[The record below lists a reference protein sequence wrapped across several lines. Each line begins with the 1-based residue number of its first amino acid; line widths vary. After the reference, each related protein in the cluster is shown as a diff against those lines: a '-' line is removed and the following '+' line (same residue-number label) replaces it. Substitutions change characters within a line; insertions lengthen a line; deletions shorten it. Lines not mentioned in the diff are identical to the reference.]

1 MCTSQNDDVYMTR
14 HSARADRDHRNW
26 KPLSGH
32 SRDDTECS
40 DGGNRATQQL
50 ADAMQ
55 DIHIDHI
62 VCSPF
67 YRCLQTVA
75 PMARRKEIQIK
86 VEPGIC
92 EVLTMFPPGFKDAEE
107 LASEFPIDLD
117 YPPVMTRNELSYEA
131 GDSVAARRAGGT
143 ASTLRKHLIG
153 SILFCGHGA
162 SCLGIGQAF
171 GGSGYVGYSSVSH
184 FTHDGSRWTIVKL
197 GDVSHLSKDLQD
209 QSLSSAY

>member
-1 MCTSQNDDVYMTR
+1 L
-14 HSARADRDHRNW
+14 
-26 KPLSGH
+26 PGH
-32 SRDDTECS
+32 SSDDTECS
-40 DGGNRATQQL
+40 KGGNHATQQL
-50 ADAMQ
+50 ADAMD

-75 PMARRKEIQIK
+75 PMARRKQIQIK

-92 EVLTMFPPGFKDAEE
+92 EVLTMFPPGFQDTAK

-117 YPPVMTRNELSYEA
+117 YQPVMTRNELSFEA

-143 ASTLRKHLIG
+143 ASTLRKQLKG
-153 SILFCGHGA
+153 PILFCGHGA

-171 GGSGYVGYSSVSH
+171 GGSGYVGYTSVSH
-184 FTHDGSRWTIVKL
+184 FTYDGSRWTTVKA

-209 QSLSSAY
+209 QSFSSAW